1 MMGDIIMTAGIYVFA
16 VLFIFLLFVF
26 FSAVIGYFVQPKYRK
41 YQPDV
46 TVLIPA
52 YNEEKNIGKCLEHV
66 FASHYP
72 LSKMDVI
79 VVDDGS
85 ADNTRSIVKQFQ
97 KKYPRKIRL
106 VNGTHQGK
114 SVSLNHGVKIARTE
128 IIMTI
133 DADTFI
139 DPGSLRLLVQ
149 PFQDP
154 LVGATNGSCVVAN
167 PHSLVG
173 VFQRIEYHYNNLIR
187 KSFSSLFKTGIWF
200 FGAFACYRRSVIE
213 KIGYFKTDTLTEDM
227 DTAMEIYL
235 SGYRTINVWDALGHT
250 VAPDTLSAF
259 FKQRTR
265 WWMGVL
271 QSLAK
276 NRALFHYKSSPS
288 ILFLFVNQ
296 YWWSFYAVIS
306 FPLIAYQVYYWL
318 PYNTETFMM
327 LFMYLFRWFSVIGPF
342 YVIYM
347 IPEWGISL
355 YSIFGV
361 MSGIISVF
369 LIVWSIYTFRDK
381 VRFWNFFAIF
391 FYFPYTIVLN
401 LVIMFSLVRLVFGRR
416 RYFIK

>member
-1 MMGDIIMTAGIYVFA
+1 MGDIIMTAGIYVFA

-276 NRALFHYKSSPS
+276 NRALFHYKS
-288 ILFLFVNQ
+288 
-296 YWWSFYAVIS
+296 
-306 FPLIAYQVYYWL
+306 
-318 PYNTETFMM
+318 
-327 LFMYLFRWFSVIGPF
+327 
-342 YVIYM
+342 
-347 IPEWGISL
+347 
-355 YSIFGV
+355 
-361 MSGIISVF
+361 
-369 LIVWSIYTFRDK
+369 
-381 VRFWNFFAIF
+381 
-391 FYFPYTIVLN
+391 
-401 LVIMFSLVRLVFGRR
+401 
-416 RYFIK
+416 